1 MNLRLFTDSAYR
13 LRLTYALLCAVCFL
27 QLFFFAC
34 LFNCTVSLVKEQFQ
48 AADFL
53 RQVEVIPLPA
63 KQILWLTVILY
74 PVLLVVM
81 QMRNKVRET
90 RWREFLFLFLEILLC
105 LWLLRLISFTSNEIF
120 LLVTANMLT
129 LTRDRKTKGIAL
141 LILIIL
147 FLSTNYYVISDYYV
161 TTSFESYLYPYT
173 AQAANFLRSV
183 SALLST
189 LVLIIFLV
197 YILFLI
203 QDQILESTQ
212 MQKMNREL
220 KELNQQLEEMADM
233 REKMGETKERN
244 RLAREIHDTLG
255 HTLTGLS
262 TGLEAAKALL
272 QADPH
277 LAQKQ
282 LDRLSIVAKEGLKD
296 VRRSVNKLRPD
307 ALENHSLSEALKK
320 MIDQF
325 VESTGVQVIFVCHLR
340 SLHFQVDEEET
351 IYRIVQ
357 ESMTNSVRHGKADKI
372 YISFGKD
379 EDSLIIIIE
388 DNGIG
393 CSNVEEG
400 FGLHHMKER
409 VALLKGNI
417 RFYGKQG
424 FEVLVELPLRKEMTS
439 ND

>member
-1 MNLRLFTDSAYR
+1 M
-13 LRLTYALLCAVCFL
+13 
-27 QLFFFAC
+27 FFF
-34 LFNCTVSLVKEQFQ
+34 TTQLVKDQFE
-48 AADFL
+48 AAAFL
-53 RQVEVIPLPA
+53 RQAEVIPLPA
-63 KQILWLTVILY
+63 KQILLETIIFYPIL
-74 PVLLVVM
+74 LLVM
-81 QMRNKVRET
+81 QMRNKVNKT
-90 RWREFLFLFLEILLC
+90 RGKELLFLFLEIAIC
-105 LWLLRLISFTSNEIF
+105 LWLLRLTSFTSNEIF

-141 LILIIL
+141 IIL
-147 FLSTNYYVISDYYV
+147 VFLFFTTNYYVISDYLV
-161 TTSFESYLYPYT
+161 TVSFDSYLYPYT
-173 AQAANFLRSV
+173 AQAANLLRSV

-189 LVLIIFLV
+189 LVLIIFLL

-220 KELNQQLEEMADM
+220 QDLNHQLEEMADV

-272 QADPH
+272 QADPG
-277 LAQKQ
+277 LALKQ
-282 LDRLSIVAKEGLKD
+282 LDRLSTVAKEGLRD

-307 ALENHSLSEALKK
+307 ALENHSLAEALKQ
-320 MIDQF
+320 MIDRF
-325 VESTGVQVIFVCHLR
+325 VESTGVEVVFVCHLA
-340 SLHFQVDEEET
+340 SLQFQADEEET

-357 ESMTNSVRHGKADKI
+357 ESMTNSVRHGNADKI
-372 YISFGKD
+372 YVSFGKD

-388 DNGIG
+388 DNGSG
-393 CSNVEEG
+393 CADIQEG

-409 VALLKGNI
+409 VALLKGNV

-424 FEVLVELPLRKEMTS
+424 FEVLVELPLRKELE
-439 ND
+439 

>member
-1 MNLRLFTDSAYR
+1 MIVRALSDSAYR
-13 LRLTYALLCAVCFL
+13 LRLTYAVLCAVCFL
-27 QLFFFAC
+27 QLFFFAS
-34 LFNCTVSLVKEQFQ
+34 LFFFTTQLVKDQFE
-48 AADFL
+48 AAAFL
-53 RQVEVIPLPA
+53 RQAEVIPLPA
-63 KQILWLTVILY
+63 KQILLETIIFYPIL
-74 PVLLVVM
+74 LLVM
-81 QMRNKVRET
+81 QMRNKVNKT
-90 RWREFLFLFLEILLC
+90 RGKELLFLFLEIAIC
-105 LWLLRLISFTSNEIF
+105 LWLLRLTSFTSNEIF

-141 LILIIL
+141 IIL
-147 FLSTNYYVISDYYV
+147 VFLFFTTNYYVISDYLV
-161 TTSFESYLYPYT
+161 TVSFDSYLYPYT
-173 AQAANFLRSV
+173 AQASNLLRSV

-189 LVLIIFLV
+189 LVLIIFLL

-220 KELNQQLEEMADM
+220 QDLNHQLEEMADV

-272 QADPH
+272 QADPG
-277 LAQKQ
+277 LALKQ
-282 LDRLSIVAKEGLKD
+282 LDRLSTVAKEGLRD

-307 ALENHSLSEALKK
+307 ALENHSLAEALKQ
-320 MIDQF
+320 MIDRF
-325 VESTGVQVIFVCHLR
+325 VESTGVEVVFVCHLA
-340 SLHFQVDEEET
+340 SLQFQADEEET

-357 ESMTNSVRHGKADKI
+357 ESMTNSVRHGNADKI
-372 YISFGKD
+372 YVSFGKD

-388 DNGIG
+388 DNGSG
-393 CSNVEEG
+393 CADIQEG

-409 VALLKGNI
+409 VALLKGNV

-424 FEVLVELPLRKEMTS
+424 FEVLVELPLRKELE
-439 ND
+439 

>member
-1 MNLRLFTDSAYR
+1 MIVRALSDSAYR
-13 LRLTYALLCAVCFL
+13 LRLTYAVLCAVCFL
-27 QLFFFAC
+27 QLFFFAS
-34 LFNCTVSLVKEQFQ
+34 LFFFTTQLVKDQFE
-48 AADFL
+48 AAAFL
-53 RQVEVIPLPA
+53 RQAEVIPLPA
-63 KQILWLTVILY
+63 KQILLETIIFYPIL
-74 PVLLVVM
+74 LLVM
-81 QMRNKVRET
+81 QMRNKVNKT
-90 RWREFLFLFLEILLC
+90 RGKEILFLFLEIAIC
-105 LWLLRLISFTSNEIF
+105 LWLLRLTSFTSNEIF

-141 LILIIL
+141 IIL
-147 FLSTNYYVISDYYV
+147 VFLFFTTNYYVISDYLV
-161 TTSFESYLYPYT
+161 TVSFDSYLYPYT
-173 AQAANFLRSV
+173 AQAANLLRSV

-189 LVLIIFLV
+189 LVLIIFLL

-220 KELNQQLEEMADM
+220 QDLNHQLEEMADV

-272 QADPH
+272 QADPG
-277 LAQKQ
+277 LALKQ
-282 LDRLSIVAKEGLKD
+282 LDRLSTVSKEGLRD

-307 ALENHSLSEALKK
+307 ALENHSLAEALKQ
-320 MIDQF
+320 MIDRF
-325 VESTGVQVIFVCHLR
+325 VESTGVEVVFVCHLA
-340 SLHFQVDEEET
+340 SLQFQADEEET

-357 ESMTNSVRHGKADKI
+357 ESMTNSVRHGNADKI
-372 YISFGKD
+372 YVSFGKD

-388 DNGIG
+388 DNGSG
-393 CSNVEEG
+393 CADIQEG

-409 VALLKGNI
+409 VALLKGNV

-424 FEVLVELPLRKEMTS
+424 FEVLVELPLRKELE
-439 ND
+439 

>member
-1 MNLRLFTDSAYR
+1 MIVRALSDSAYR
-13 LRLTYALLCAVCFL
+13 LRLTYAVLCAVCFL
-27 QLFFFAC
+27 QLFFFAS
-34 LFNCTVSLVKEQFQ
+34 LFFFTTQLVKNQFE
-48 AADFL
+48 AAAFL
-53 RQVEVIPLPA
+53 RQAEVIPLPA
-63 KQILWLTVILY
+63 KQILLETIIFYPIL
-74 PVLLVVM
+74 LLVM
-81 QMRNKVRET
+81 QMRNKVNKT
-90 RWREFLFLFLEILLC
+90 RGKELLFLFLEIAIC
-105 LWLLRLISFTSNEIF
+105 LWLLRLTSFTSNEIF

-141 LILIIL
+141 IIL
-147 FLSTNYYVISDYYV
+147 VFLFFTTNYYVISDYLV
-161 TTSFESYLYPYT
+161 TVSFDSYLYPYT
-173 AQAANFLRSV
+173 AQAANLLRSV

-189 LVLIIFLV
+189 LVLIIFLL

-220 KELNQQLEEMADM
+220 QDLNHQLEEMADV

-272 QADPH
+272 QADPG
-277 LAQKQ
+277 LALKQ
-282 LDRLSIVAKEGLKD
+282 LDRLSTVAKEGLRD

-307 ALENHSLSEALKK
+307 ALENHSLAEALKQ
-320 MIDQF
+320 MIDRF
-325 VESTGVQVIFVCHLR
+325 VESTGVEVVFVCHLA
-340 SLHFQVDEEET
+340 SLQFQADEEET

-357 ESMTNSVRHGKADKI
+357 ESMTNSVRHGNAAKI
-372 YISFGKD
+372 YVSFGKD

-388 DNGIG
+388 DNGSG
-393 CSNVEEG
+393 CADIQEG

-409 VALLKGNI
+409 VALLKGNV

-424 FEVLVELPLRKEMTS
+424 FEVLVELPLRKELE
-439 ND
+439 

>member
-1 MNLRLFTDSAYR
+1 MTLRG
-13 LRLTYALLCAVCFL
+13 
-27 QLFFFAC
+27 
-34 LFNCTVSLVKEQFQ
+34 KE
-48 AADFL
+48 L
-53 RQVEVIPLPA
+53 
-63 KQILWLTVILY
+63 
-74 PVLLVVM
+74 
-81 QMRNKVRET
+81 
-90 RWREFLFLFLEILLC
+90 LFLFLEIAIC
-105 LWLLRLISFTSNEIF
+105 LWLLRLTSFTSNEIF

-141 LILIIL
+141 IIL
-147 FLSTNYYVISDYYV
+147 VFLFFTTNYYVISDYLV
-161 TTSFESYLYPYT
+161 TVSFDSYLYPYT
-173 AQAANFLRSV
+173 AQAANLLRSV

-189 LVLIIFLV
+189 LVLIIFLL

-220 KELNQQLEEMADM
+220 QDLNHQLEEMADV

-272 QADPH
+272 QADPG
-277 LAQKQ
+277 LALKQ
-282 LDRLSIVAKEGLKD
+282 LDRLSTVAKEGLRD

-307 ALENHSLSEALKK
+307 ALENHSLAEALKQ
-320 MIDQF
+320 MIDRF
-325 VESTGVQVIFVCHLR
+325 VESTGVEVVFVCHLA
-340 SLHFQVDEEET
+340 SLQFQADEEET

-357 ESMTNSVRHGKADKI
+357 ESMTNSVRHGNADKI
-372 YISFGKD
+372 YVSFGKD

-388 DNGIG
+388 DNGSG
-393 CSNVEEG
+393 CADIQEG

-409 VALLKGNI
+409 VALLKGNV

-424 FEVLVELPLRKEMTS
+424 FEVLVELPLRKELE
-439 ND
+439 

>member
-1 MNLRLFTDSAYR
+1 MIVRALSDSAYR
-13 LRLTYALLCAVCFL
+13 LRLTYAVLCAVCFL
-27 QLFFFAC
+27 QLFFFAS
-34 LFNCTVSLVKEQFQ
+34 LFFFTTQLVKDQFE
-48 AADFL
+48 AAAFL
-53 RQVEVIPLPA
+53 RQAEVIPLPA
-63 KQILWLTVILY
+63 KQILLETIIFYPIL
-74 PVLLVVM
+74 LLVM
-81 QMRNKVRET
+81 QMRNKVNKT
-90 RWREFLFLFLEILLC
+90 RGKELLFLFLEIAIC
-105 LWLLRLISFTSNEIF
+105 LWLLRLTSFTSNEIF

-141 LILIIL
+141 IIL
-147 FLSTNYYVISDYYV
+147 VFLFFTTNYYVISDYLV
-161 TTSFESYLYPYT
+161 TVSFDSYLYPYT
-173 AQAANFLRSV
+173 AQAANLLRSV

-189 LVLIIFLV
+189 LVLIIFLL

-212 MQKMNREL
+212 MQQMNREL
-220 KELNQQLEEMADM
+220 QDLNHQLEEMADV

-272 QADPH
+272 QADPG
-277 LAQKQ
+277 LALKQ
-282 LDRLSIVAKEGLKD
+282 LDRLSTVAKEGLRD

-307 ALENHSLSEALKK
+307 ALENHSLAEALKQ
-320 MIDQF
+320 MIDRF
-325 VESTGVQVIFVCHLR
+325 IESTGVEVVFVCHLA
-340 SLHFQVDEEET
+340 SLQFQADEEET

-357 ESMTNSVRHGKADKI
+357 ESMTNSVRHGNADKI
-372 YISFGKD
+372 YVSFGKD

-388 DNGIG
+388 DNGSG
-393 CSNVEEG
+393 CADIQEG

-409 VALLKGNI
+409 VALLKGNV

-424 FEVLVELPLRKEMTS
+424 FEVLVELPLRKELE
-439 ND
+439 

>member
-1 MNLRLFTDSAYR
+1 MIVRALSDSAYR
-13 LRLTYALLCAVCFL
+13 LRLTYAVLCAVCFL
-27 QLFFFAC
+27 QLFFFAS
-34 LFNCTVSLVKEQFQ
+34 LFFFTTQLVKDQFE
-48 AADFL
+48 AAAFL
-53 RQVEVIPLPA
+53 RQAEVIPLPA
-63 KQILWLTVILY
+63 KQILLETIIFYPIL
-74 PVLLVVM
+74 LLVM
-81 QMRNKVRET
+81 QIRNKVNKT
-90 RWREFLFLFLEILLC
+90 RGKELLFLFLEIAIC
-105 LWLLRLISFTSNEIF
+105 LWLLRLTSFTSNEIF

-141 LILIIL
+141 IIL
-147 FLSTNYYVISDYYV
+147 VFLFFTTNYYVISDYLV
-161 TTSFESYLYPYT
+161 TVSFDSYLYPYT
-173 AQAANFLRSV
+173 AQAANLLRSV

-189 LVLIIFLV
+189 LVLIIFLL

-220 KELNQQLEEMADM
+220 QDLNHQLEEMADV

-272 QADPH
+272 QADPG
-277 LAQKQ
+277 LALKQ
-282 LDRLSIVAKEGLKD
+282 LDRLSTVSKEGLRD

-307 ALENHSLSEALKK
+307 ALENHSLAEALKQ
-320 MIDQF
+320 MIDRF
-325 VESTGVQVIFVCHLR
+325 VESTGVEVVFVCHLA
-340 SLHFQVDEEET
+340 SLQFQADEEET

-357 ESMTNSVRHGKADKI
+357 ESMTNSVRHGNADKI
-372 YISFGKD
+372 YVSFGKD

-388 DNGIG
+388 DNGSG
-393 CSNVEEG
+393 CADIQEG

-409 VALLKGNI
+409 VALLKGNV

-424 FEVLVELPLRKEMTS
+424 FEVLVELPLRKELE
-439 ND
+439 

>member
-1 MNLRLFTDSAYR
+1 MIVRALSDSAYR
-13 LRLTYALLCAVCFL
+13 LRLTYAVLCAVCFL
-27 QLFFFAC
+27 QLFFFAS
-34 LFNCTVSLVKEQFQ
+34 LFFFTTQLVKDQFE
-48 AADFL
+48 AAAFL
-53 RQVEVIPLPA
+53 RQAEVIPLPA
-63 KQILWLTVILY
+63 KQILLETIIFYPIL
-74 PVLLVVM
+74 LLVM
-81 QMRNKVRET
+81 QMRNKVNKT
-90 RWREFLFLFLEILLC
+90 RGKELLFLFLEIAIC
-105 LWLLRLISFTSNEIF
+105 LWLLRLTSFTSNEIF

-141 LILIIL
+141 IIL
-147 FLSTNYYVISDYYV
+147 VFLFFTTNYYVISDYLV
-161 TTSFESYLYPYT
+161 TVSFDSYLYPYT
-173 AQAANFLRSV
+173 AQAANLLRSV

-189 LVLIIFLV
+189 LVLIIFLL

-212 MQKMNREL
+212 MQQMNREL
-220 KELNQQLEEMADM
+220 QDLNHQLEEMADV

-272 QADPH
+272 QADSG
-277 LAQKQ
+277 LALKQ
-282 LDRLSIVAKEGLKD
+282 LDRLSTVAKEGLRD

-307 ALENHSLSEALKK
+307 ALENHSLAEALKQ
-320 MIDQF
+320 MIDRF
-325 VESTGVQVIFVCHLR
+325 VESTGVEVVFVCHLA
-340 SLHFQVDEEET
+340 SLQFQADEEET

-357 ESMTNSVRHGKADKI
+357 ESMTNSVRHGNADKI
-372 YISFGKD
+372 YVSFGKD

-388 DNGIG
+388 DNGSG
-393 CSNVEEG
+393 CADIQEG

-409 VALLKGNI
+409 VALLKGNV

-424 FEVLVELPLRKEMTS
+424 FEVLVELPLRKELE
-439 ND
+439 

>member
-1 MNLRLFTDSAYR
+1 MIVRALSDSAYR
-13 LRLTYALLCAVCFL
+13 LRLTYAVLCAVCFL
-27 QLFFFAC
+27 QLFFFAS
-34 LFNCTVSLVKEQFQ
+34 LFFFTTQLVKDQFE
-48 AADFL
+48 AAAFL
-53 RQVEVIPLPA
+53 RQAEVIPLPA
-63 KQILWLTVILY
+63 KQILLETIIFYPIL
-74 PVLLVVM
+74 LLVM
-81 QMRNKVRET
+81 QMRNKVNMT
-90 RWREFLFLFLEILLC
+90 RGKELLFLFLEIAIC
-105 LWLLRLISFTSNEIF
+105 LWLLRLTSFTSNEIF

-141 LILIIL
+141 IIL
-147 FLSTNYYVISDYYV
+147 VFLFFTTNYYVISDYLV
-161 TTSFESYLYPYT
+161 TVSFDSYLYPYT
-173 AQAANFLRSV
+173 AQAANLLRSV

-189 LVLIIFLV
+189 LVLIIFLL

-220 KELNQQLEEMADM
+220 QDLNHQLEEMADV

-272 QADPH
+272 QADPG
-277 LAQKQ
+277 LALKQ
-282 LDRLSIVAKEGLKD
+282 LDRLSTVAKEGLRD

-307 ALENHSLSEALKK
+307 ALENHSLAEALKQ
-320 MIDQF
+320 MIDRF
-325 VESTGVQVIFVCHLR
+325 VESTGVEVVFVCHLA
-340 SLHFQVDEEET
+340 SLQFQADEEET

-357 ESMTNSVRHGKADKI
+357 ESMTNSVRHGNADKI
-372 YISFGKD
+372 YVSFGKD

-388 DNGIG
+388 DNGSG
-393 CSNVEEG
+393 CADIQEG

-409 VALLKGNI
+409 VALLKGNV

-424 FEVLVELPLRKEMTS
+424 FEVLVELPLRKELE
-439 ND
+439 

>member
-1 MNLRLFTDSAYR
+1 MIVRALSDSAYR
-13 LRLTYALLCAVCFL
+13 LRLTYAVLCAVCFL
-27 QLFFFAC
+27 QLFFFAS
-34 LFNCTVSLVKEQFQ
+34 LFFFTTQLVKDQFE
-48 AADFL
+48 AAAFL
-53 RQVEVIPLPA
+53 RQAEVIPLPA
-63 KQILWLTVILY
+63 KQILLETIIFYPIL
-74 PVLLVVM
+74 LLVM
-81 QMRNKVRET
+81 QMRNKVNKT
-90 RWREFLFLFLEILLC
+90 RGKELLFLFLEIAIC
-105 LWLLRLISFTSNEIF
+105 LWLLRLTSFTSNEIF

-141 LILIIL
+141 IIL
-147 FLSTNYYVISDYYV
+147 VFLFFTTNYYVISDYLV
-161 TTSFESYLYPYT
+161 TVSFDSYLYPYT
-173 AQAANFLRSV
+173 AQAANLLRSV

-189 LVLIIFLV
+189 LVLIIFLL

-212 MQKMNREL
+212 MQQMNREL
-220 KELNQQLEEMADM
+220 QDLNHQLEEMADV

-272 QADPH
+272 QADPG
-277 LAQKQ
+277 LALKQ
-282 LDRLSIVAKEGLKD
+282 LDRLSTVAKEGLRD

-307 ALENHSLSEALKK
+307 ALENHSLAEALKQ
-320 MIDQF
+320 MIDRF
-325 VESTGVQVIFVCHLR
+325 VESTGVEVVFVCHLA
-340 SLHFQVDEEET
+340 SLQFQADEEET

-357 ESMTNSVRHGKADKI
+357 ESMTNSVRHGNADKI
-372 YISFGKD
+372 YVSFGKD

-388 DNGIG
+388 DNGSG
-393 CSNVEEG
+393 CADIQEG

-409 VALLKGNI
+409 VALLKGNV

-424 FEVLVELPLRKEMTS
+424 FEVLVELPLRKELE
-439 ND
+439 

>member
-1 MNLRLFTDSAYR
+1 MIVRALSDSACR
-13 LRLTYALLCAVCFL
+13 LRLTYAVLCAVCFL
-27 QLFFFAC
+27 QLFFFAS
-34 LFNCTVSLVKEQFQ
+34 LFFFTTQLVKDQFE
-48 AADFL
+48 AAAFL
-53 RQVEVIPLPA
+53 RQAEVIPLPA
-63 KQILWLTVILY
+63 KQILLETIIFYPIL
-74 PVLLVVM
+74 LLVM
-81 QMRNKVRET
+81 QMRNKVNKT
-90 RWREFLFLFLEILLC
+90 RGKELLFLFLEIAIC
-105 LWLLRLISFTSNEIF
+105 LWLLRLTSFTSNEIF

-141 LILIIL
+141 IIL
-147 FLSTNYYVISDYYV
+147 VFLFFTTNYYVISDYLV
-161 TTSFESYLYPYT
+161 TVSFDSYLYPYT
-173 AQAANFLRSV
+173 AQAANLLRSV

-189 LVLIIFLV
+189 LVLIIFLL

-220 KELNQQLEEMADM
+220 QDLNHQLEEMADV
-233 REKMGETKERN
+233 REKMGETKGRN

-272 QADPH
+272 QADPG
-277 LAQKQ
+277 LALKQ
-282 LDRLSIVAKEGLKD
+282 LDRLSTVAKEGLRD

-307 ALENHSLSEALKK
+307 ALENHSLAEALKQ
-320 MIDQF
+320 MIDRF
-325 VESTGVQVIFVCHLR
+325 VESTGVEVVFVCHLA
-340 SLHFQVDEEET
+340 SLQFQADEEET

-357 ESMTNSVRHGKADKI
+357 ESMTNSVRHGNADKI
-372 YISFGKD
+372 YVSFGKD

-388 DNGIG
+388 DNGSG
-393 CSNVEEG
+393 CADIQEG

-409 VALLKGNI
+409 VALLKGNV

-424 FEVLVELPLRKEMTS
+424 FEVLVELPLRKELE
-439 ND
+439 

>member
-1 MNLRLFTDSAYR
+1 MIVRALSDSAYR
-13 LRLTYALLCAVCFL
+13 LRLTYAVLCAVCFL
-27 QLFFFAC
+27 QLFFFTS
-34 LFNCTVSLVKEQFQ
+34 LFFFTTQLVKNQFE
-48 AADFL
+48 AAAFL
-53 RQVEVIPLPA
+53 RQAEVIPLPA
-63 KQILWLTVILY
+63 KQILLETIIFYPIL
-74 PVLLVVM
+74 LLVM
-81 QMRNKVRET
+81 QMRNKVNKT
-90 RWREFLFLFLEILLC
+90 RGKELLFLFLEIAIC
-105 LWLLRLISFTSNEIF
+105 LWLLRLTSFTSNEIF

-141 LILIIL
+141 IIL
-147 FLSTNYYVISDYYV
+147 VFLFFTTNYYVISDYLV
-161 TTSFESYLYPYT
+161 TVSFDSYLYPYT
-173 AQAANFLRSV
+173 AQAANLLRSV

-189 LVLIIFLV
+189 LVLIIFLL

-220 KELNQQLEEMADM
+220 QDLNHQLEEMADV

-272 QADPH
+272 QADPG
-277 LAQKQ
+277 LALKQ
-282 LDRLSIVAKEGLKD
+282 LDRLSTVAKEGLRD

-307 ALENHSLSEALKK
+307 ALENHSLAEALKQ
-320 MIDQF
+320 MIDRF
-325 VESTGVQVIFVCHLR
+325 VESTGVEVVFVCHLA
-340 SLHFQVDEEET
+340 SLQFQADEEET

-357 ESMTNSVRHGKADKI
+357 ESMTNSVRHGNADKI
-372 YISFGKD
+372 YVSFGKD

-388 DNGIG
+388 DNGSG
-393 CSNVEEG
+393 CADIQEG

-409 VALLKGNI
+409 VALLKGNV

-424 FEVLVELPLRKEMTS
+424 FEVLVELPLRKELE
-439 ND
+439 

>member
-1 MNLRLFTDSAYR
+1 MIVRALSDSAYR
-13 LRLTYALLCAVCFL
+13 LRLTYAILCAVCFL
-27 QLFFFAC
+27 QLFFFAS
-34 LFNCTVSLVKEQFQ
+34 LFFFTTQLVKDQFE
-48 AADFL
+48 AAAFL
-53 RQVEVIPLPA
+53 RQAEVIPLPA
-63 KQILWLTVILY
+63 KQILLETIIFYPIL
-74 PVLLVVM
+74 LLVM
-81 QMRNKVRET
+81 QMRNKINKT
-90 RWREFLFLFLEILLC
+90 RGKELLFLFLEIAIC
-105 LWLLRLISFTSNEIF
+105 LWLLRLTSFTSNEIF

-141 LILIIL
+141 IIL
-147 FLSTNYYVISDYYV
+147 VFLFFTTNYYVISDYFV
-161 TTSFESYLYPYT
+161 TVSFDSYLYPYT
-173 AQAANFLRSV
+173 AQAANLLRSV

-189 LVLIIFLV
+189 LVLIIFLL

-220 KELNQQLEEMADM
+220 QDLNHQLEEMADV

-272 QADPH
+272 QADPG
-277 LAQKQ
+277 LALKQ
-282 LDRLSIVAKEGLKD
+282 LDRLSTVAKEGLRD

-307 ALENHSLSEALKK
+307 ALENHSLAEALKQ
-320 MIDQF
+320 MIDRF
-325 VESTGVQVIFVCHLR
+325 VESTGVEVVFVCHLA
-340 SLHFQVDEEET
+340 SLQFQADEEET

-357 ESMTNSVRHGKADKI
+357 ESMTNSVRHGNADKI
-372 YISFGKD
+372 YVSFGKD

-388 DNGIG
+388 DNGSG
-393 CSNVEEG
+393 CANIQEG

-409 VALLKGNI
+409 VALLKGNV

-424 FEVLVELPLRKEMTS
+424 FEVLVELPLRKELE
-439 ND
+439 

>member
-1 MNLRLFTDSAYR
+1 MIVRALSDSAYR
-13 LRLTYALLCAVCFL
+13 LRLTYAVLCAVCFL
-27 QLFFFAC
+27 QLFFFAS
-34 LFNCTVSLVKEQFQ
+34 LFFFTTQLVKDQFE
-48 AADFL
+48 AAAFL
-53 RQVEVIPLPA
+53 RQAEVIPLPA
-63 KQILWLTVILY
+63 KQILLETIIFYPIL
-74 PVLLVVM
+74 LLVM
-81 QMRNKVRET
+81 QMRNKINKT
-90 RWREFLFLFLEILLC
+90 RGKELLFLFLEIAIC
-105 LWLLRLISFTSNEIF
+105 LWLLRLTSFTSNEIF

-141 LILIIL
+141 IIL
-147 FLSTNYYVISDYYV
+147 VFLFFTTNYYVISDYLV
-161 TTSFESYLYPYT
+161 TVSFDSYLYPYT
-173 AQAANFLRSV
+173 AQAANLLRSV

-189 LVLIIFLV
+189 LVLIIFLL

-220 KELNQQLEEMADM
+220 QDLNHQLEEMADV

-272 QADPH
+272 QADPG
-277 LAQKQ
+277 LALKQ
-282 LDRLSIVAKEGLKD
+282 LDRLSTVAKEGLRD

-307 ALENHSLSEALKK
+307 ALENHSLAEALKQ
-320 MIDQF
+320 MIDRF
-325 VESTGVQVIFVCHLR
+325 VESTGVEVVFVCHLA
-340 SLHFQVDEEET
+340 SLQFQADEEET

-357 ESMTNSVRHGKADKI
+357 ESMTNSVRHGNADKI
-372 YISFGKD
+372 YVSFGKD

-388 DNGIG
+388 DNGSG
-393 CSNVEEG
+393 CANIQEG

-409 VALLKGNI
+409 VALLKGNV

-424 FEVLVELPLRKEMTS
+424 FEVLVELPLRKELE
-439 ND
+439 

>member
-1 MNLRLFTDSAYR
+1 MIVRALSDSAYR
-13 LRLTYALLCAVCFL
+13 LRLTYAVLCAVCFL
-27 QLFFFAC
+27 QLFFFAS
-34 LFNCTVSLVKEQFQ
+34 LFFFTTQLVKDQFE
-48 AADFL
+48 AAAFL
-53 RQVEVIPLPA
+53 RQAEVIPLPA
-63 KQILWLTVILY
+63 KQILLETIIFYPIL
-74 PVLLVVM
+74 LLVM
-81 QMRNKVRET
+81 QMRNKVNKT
-90 RWREFLFLFLEILLC
+90 RGKELLFLFLEIAIC
-105 LWLLRLISFTSNEIF
+105 LWLLRLTSFTSNEIF

-141 LILIIL
+141 IIL
-147 FLSTNYYVISDYYV
+147 VFLFFTTNYYVISDYLV
-161 TTSFESYLYPYT
+161 TVSFDSYLYPYT
-173 AQAANFLRSV
+173 AQAANLLRSV

-189 LVLIIFLV
+189 LVLIIFLL

-220 KELNQQLEEMADM
+220 QDLNHQLEEMADV

-272 QADPH
+272 QADPG
-277 LAQKQ
+277 LALKQ
-282 LDRLSIVAKEGLKD
+282 LDRLSTVAKEGLRD

-307 ALENHSLSEALKK
+307 ALENHSLAEALKQ
-320 MIDQF
+320 MIDRF
-325 VESTGVQVIFVCHLR
+325 VESTGVEVVFVCHLA
-340 SLHFQVDEEET
+340 SLQFQADEEET

-357 ESMTNSVRHGKADKI
+357 ESMTNSVRHGNADKC
-372 YISFGKD
+372 YVSFGKD

-388 DNGIG
+388 DNGSG
-393 CSNVEEG
+393 CADIQEG

-409 VALLKGNI
+409 VALLKGNV

-424 FEVLVELPLRKEMTS
+424 FEVLVELPLRKELE
-439 ND
+439 

>member
-1 MNLRLFTDSAYR
+1 MIVKVLSDSAYR
-13 LRLTYALLCAVCFL
+13 LRLTYAVLCAVCFL
-27 QLFFFAC
+27 QLFFLAS
-34 LFNCTVSLVKEQFQ
+34 LFFFTTQLVKDQFE
-48 AADFL
+48 AAAFL
-53 RQVEVIPLPA
+53 RQAEVIPLPA
-63 KQILWLTVILY
+63 KQILLETIIFYPIL
-74 PVLLVVM
+74 LLVM
-81 QMRNKVRET
+81 QMRNKVNKT
-90 RWREFLFLFLEILLC
+90 RGKELLFLFLEIAIC
-105 LWLLRLISFTSNEIF
+105 LWLLRLTSFTSNEIF

-141 LILIIL
+141 IIL
-147 FLSTNYYVISDYYV
+147 VFLFFTTNYYVISDYFV
-161 TTSFESYLYPYT
+161 TVSFDSYLYPYT
-173 AQAANFLRSV
+173 AQAANLLKSV

-220 KELNQQLEEMADM
+220 QDLNHQLEEMADV

-272 QADPH
+272 QADPG
-277 LAQKQ
+277 LALKQ
-282 LDRLSIVAKEGLKD
+282 LDRLSTVAKEGLRD

-307 ALENHSLSEALKK
+307 ALENHSLAEALKQ
-320 MIDQF
+320 MIDRF
-325 VESTGVQVIFVCHLR
+325 VESTGVEVVFVCHLA
-340 SLHFQVDEEET
+340 SLQFQADEEET

-357 ESMTNSVRHGKADKI
+357 ESMTNSVRHGNADKI
-372 YISFGKD
+372 YVSFGKD

-388 DNGIG
+388 DNGSG
-393 CSNVEEG
+393 CADIQEG

-409 VALLKGNI
+409 VALLKGNV

-424 FEVLVELPLRKEMTS
+424 FEVLVELPLRKELE
-439 ND
+439 

>member
-1 MNLRLFTDSAYR
+1 MIVRALSDSAYR
-13 LRLTYALLCAVCFL
+13 LRLTYAVLCAVCFL
-27 QLFFFAC
+27 QLFFFAS
-34 LFNCTVSLVKEQFQ
+34 LFFFTTQLVKNQFE
-48 AADFL
+48 AAAFL
-53 RQVEVIPLPA
+53 RQAEVIPLPA
-63 KQILWLTVILY
+63 KQILLETIIFYPIL
-74 PVLLVVM
+74 LLVM
-81 QMRNKVRET
+81 QMRNKVNKT
-90 RWREFLFLFLEILLC
+90 RGKELLFLFLEIAIC
-105 LWLLRLISFTSNEIF
+105 LWLLRLTSFTSNEIF

-141 LILIIL
+141 IIL
-147 FLSTNYYVISDYYV
+147 VFLFFTTNYYVISDYLV
-161 TTSFESYLYPYT
+161 TVSFDSYLYPYT
-173 AQAANFLRSV
+173 AQAANLLRSV

-189 LVLIIFLV
+189 LVLIIFLL

-220 KELNQQLEEMADM
+220 QDLNHQLEEMADV

-272 QADPH
+272 QADPG
-277 LAQKQ
+277 LALKQ
-282 LDRLSIVAKEGLKD
+282 LDRLSTVAKEGLRD

-307 ALENHSLSEALKK
+307 ALENHSLAEALKQ
-320 MIDQF
+320 MIDRF
-325 VESTGVQVIFVCHLR
+325 VESTGVEVVFVCHLA
-340 SLHFQVDEEET
+340 SLQFQADEEET

-357 ESMTNSVRHGKADKI
+357 ESMTNSVRHGNADKI
-372 YISFGKD
+372 YVSFGKD

-388 DNGIG
+388 DNGSG
-393 CSNVEEG
+393 CADIQEG

-409 VALLKGNI
+409 VALLKGNV

-424 FEVLVELPLRKEMTS
+424 FEVLVELPLRKELE
-439 ND
+439 

>member
-1 MNLRLFTDSAYR
+1 MIVRALSDSAYR
-13 LRLTYALLCAVCFL
+13 LRLTYAVLCAVCFL
-27 QLFFFAC
+27 QLFFFAS
-34 LFNCTVSLVKEQFQ
+34 LFFFTTQLVKDQFE
-48 AADFL
+48 AAAFL
-53 RQVEVIPLPA
+53 RQAEVIPLPA
-63 KQILWLTVILY
+63 KQILLETIIFYPIL
-74 PVLLVVM
+74 LLVM
-81 QMRNKVRET
+81 QIRNKVNKT
-90 RWREFLFLFLEILLC
+90 RGKELLFLFLEIAIC
-105 LWLLRLISFTSNEIF
+105 LWLLRLTSFTSNEIF

-141 LILIIL
+141 IIL
-147 FLSTNYYVISDYYV
+147 VFLFFTTNYYVISDYLV
-161 TTSFESYLYPYT
+161 TVSFDSYLYPYT
-173 AQAANFLRSV
+173 AQAANLLRSV

-189 LVLIIFLV
+189 LVLIIFLL

-220 KELNQQLEEMADM
+220 QDLNHQLEEMADV

-272 QADPH
+272 QADPE
-277 LAQKQ
+277 LALKQ
-282 LDRLSIVAKEGLKD
+282 LDRLSTVSKEGLRD

-307 ALENHSLSEALKK
+307 ALENHSLAEALKQ
-320 MIDQF
+320 MIDRF
-325 VESTGVQVIFVCHLR
+325 VESTGVEVVFVCHLA
-340 SLHFQVDEEET
+340 SLQFQADEEET

-357 ESMTNSVRHGKADKI
+357 ESMTNSVRHGNADKI
-372 YISFGKD
+372 YVSFGKD

-388 DNGIG
+388 DNGSG
-393 CSNVEEG
+393 CADIQEG

-409 VALLKGNI
+409 VALLKGNV

-424 FEVLVELPLRKEMTS
+424 FEVLVELPLRKELE
-439 ND
+439 

>member
-1 MNLRLFTDSAYR
+1 MIVRALSDSAYR
-13 LRLTYALLCAVCFL
+13 LRLTYAVLCAVCFL
-27 QLFFFAC
+27 QLFFFAS
-34 LFNCTVSLVKEQFQ
+34 LFFFTTQLVKDQFE
-48 AADFL
+48 AAAFL
-53 RQVEVIPLPA
+53 RQAEVIPLPA
-63 KQILWLTVILY
+63 KQILLETIIFYPIL
-74 PVLLVVM
+74 LLVM
-81 QMRNKVRET
+81 QMRNKVNKT
-90 RWREFLFLFLEILLC
+90 RGKELLFLFLEIAIC
-105 LWLLRLISFTSNEIF
+105 LWLLRLTSFTSNEIF

-141 LILIIL
+141 IIL
-147 FLSTNYYVISDYYV
+147 VFLFFTTNYYVISDYLV
-161 TTSFESYLYPYT
+161 TVSFDSYLYPYT
-173 AQAANFLRSV
+173 AQAANLLRSV

-189 LVLIIFLV
+189 LVLIIFLL

-220 KELNQQLEEMADM
+220 QDLNHQLEEMADV
-233 REKMGETKERN
+233 REKMGETKGRN

-272 QADPH
+272 QADPG
-277 LAQKQ
+277 LALKQ
-282 LDRLSIVAKEGLKD
+282 LDRLSTVAKEGLRD

-307 ALENHSLSEALKK
+307 ALENHSLAEALKQ
-320 MIDQF
+320 MIDRF
-325 VESTGVQVIFVCHLR
+325 VESTGVEVVFVCHLA
-340 SLHFQVDEEET
+340 SLQFQADEEET

-357 ESMTNSVRHGKADKI
+357 ESMTNSVRHGNADKI
-372 YISFGKD
+372 YVSFGKD

-388 DNGIG
+388 DNGSG
-393 CSNVEEG
+393 CADIQEG

-409 VALLKGNI
+409 VALLKGNV

-424 FEVLVELPLRKEMTS
+424 FEVLVELPLRKELE
-439 ND
+439 

>member
-1 MNLRLFTDSAYR
+1 MIVRALSDSAYR
-13 LRLTYALLCAVCFL
+13 LRLTYAVLCAVCFL
-27 QLFFFAC
+27 QLFFFAS
-34 LFNCTVSLVKEQFQ
+34 LFFFTTQLVKDQFE
-48 AADFL
+48 AAAFL
-53 RQVEVIPLPA
+53 RQAEVIPLPA
-63 KQILWLTVILY
+63 KQILLETIIFYPIL
-74 PVLLVVM
+74 LLVM
-81 QMRNKVRET
+81 QMRNKVNKT
-90 RWREFLFLFLEILLC
+90 RGKELLFLFLEIAIC
-105 LWLLRLISFTSNEIF
+105 LWLLRLTSFTSNEIF

-141 LILIIL
+141 IIL
-147 FLSTNYYVISDYYV
+147 VFLFFTTNYYVISDYLV
-161 TTSFESYLYPYT
+161 TVSFDSYLYPYT
-173 AQAANFLRSV
+173 AQAANLLRSV

-189 LVLIIFLV
+189 LVLIIFLL

-220 KELNQQLEEMADM
+220 QDLNHQLEEMADV

-244 RLAREIHDTLG
+244 RLARKIHDTLG

-272 QADPH
+272 QADPG
-277 LAQKQ
+277 LALKQ
-282 LDRLSIVAKEGLKD
+282 LDRLSTVAKEGLRD

-307 ALENHSLSEALKK
+307 ALENHSLAEALKQ
-320 MIDQF
+320 MIDRF
-325 VESTGVQVIFVCHLR
+325 VESTGVEVVFVCHLA
-340 SLHFQVDEEET
+340 SLQFQADEEET

-357 ESMTNSVRHGKADKI
+357 ESMTNSVRHGNADKI
-372 YISFGKD
+372 YVSFGKD

-388 DNGIG
+388 DNGSG
-393 CSNVEEG
+393 CADIQEG

-409 VALLKGNI
+409 VALLKGNV

-424 FEVLVELPLRKEMTS
+424 FEVLVELPLRKELE
-439 ND
+439 

>member
-1 MNLRLFTDSAYR
+1 MIVRALSDSAYR
-13 LRLTYALLCAVCFL
+13 LRLTYAVLCAVCFL
-27 QLFFFAC
+27 QLFFFAS
-34 LFNCTVSLVKEQFQ
+34 LFFFTTQLVKNQFE
-48 AADFL
+48 AAAFL
-53 RQVEVIPLPA
+53 RQAEVIPLPA
-63 KQILWLTVILY
+63 KQILLETIIFYPIL
-74 PVLLVVM
+74 LLVM
-81 QMRNKVRET
+81 QMRNKVNKT
-90 RWREFLFLFLEILLC
+90 RGKELLFLFLEIAIC
-105 LWLLRLISFTSNEIF
+105 LWLLRLTSFTSNEIF

-141 LILIIL
+141 IIL
-147 FLSTNYYVISDYYV
+147 VFLFFTTNYYVISDYLV
-161 TTSFESYLYPYT
+161 TVSFDSYLYPYT
-173 AQAANFLRSV
+173 AQAANLLRSV

-189 LVLIIFLV
+189 LVLIIFLL

-212 MQKMNREL
+212 MQQMNREL
-220 KELNQQLEEMADM
+220 QDLNHQLEEMADV

-272 QADPH
+272 QADPG
-277 LAQKQ
+277 LALKQ
-282 LDRLSIVAKEGLKD
+282 LDRLSTVAKEGLRD

-307 ALENHSLSEALKK
+307 ALENHSLAEALKQ
-320 MIDQF
+320 MIDRF
-325 VESTGVQVIFVCHLR
+325 VESTGVEVVFVCHLA
-340 SLHFQVDEEET
+340 SLQFQADEEET

-357 ESMTNSVRHGKADKI
+357 ESMTNSVRHGNADKI
-372 YISFGKD
+372 YVSFGKD

-388 DNGIG
+388 DNGSG
-393 CSNVEEG
+393 CADIQEG

-409 VALLKGNI
+409 VALLKGNV

-424 FEVLVELPLRKEMTS
+424 FEVLVELPLRKELE
-439 ND
+439 

>member
-1 MNLRLFTDSAYR
+1 MIVRALSDSAYR
-13 LRLTYALLCAVCFL
+13 LRLTYAVLCAVCFL
-27 QLFFFAC
+27 QLFFFAS
-34 LFNCTVSLVKEQFQ
+34 LFFFTTQLVKDQFE
-48 AADFL
+48 AAAFL
-53 RQVEVIPLPA
+53 RQAEVIPLPA
-63 KQILWLTVILY
+63 KQILLETIIFYPIL
-74 PVLLVVM
+74 LLVM
-81 QMRNKVRET
+81 QMRNKVNKT
-90 RWREFLFLFLEILLC
+90 RGKELLFLFLEIAIC
-105 LWLLRLISFTSNEIF
+105 LWLLRLTSFTSNEIF

-141 LILIIL
+141 IIL
-147 FLSTNYYVISDYYV
+147 VFLFFTTNYYVISDYLV
-161 TTSFESYLYPYT
+161 TVSFDSYLYPYT
-173 AQAANFLRSV
+173 AQAANLLRSV

-189 LVLIIFLV
+189 LVLIIFLL
-197 YILFLI
+197 YSLFLI

-220 KELNQQLEEMADM
+220 QDLNHQLEEMADV

-272 QADPH
+272 QADPG
-277 LAQKQ
+277 LALKQ
-282 LDRLSIVAKEGLKD
+282 LDRLSTVAKEGLRD

-307 ALENHSLSEALKK
+307 ALENHSLAEALKQ
-320 MIDQF
+320 MIDRF
-325 VESTGVQVIFVCHLR
+325 VESTGVEVVFVCHLA
-340 SLHFQVDEEET
+340 SLQFQADEEET

-357 ESMTNSVRHGKADKI
+357 ESMTNSVRHGNADKI
-372 YISFGKD
+372 YVSFGKD

-388 DNGIG
+388 DNGSG
-393 CSNVEEG
+393 CADIQEG

-409 VALLKGNI
+409 VALLKGNV

-424 FEVLVELPLRKEMTS
+424 FEVLVELPLRKELE
-439 ND
+439 

>member
-1 MNLRLFTDSAYR
+1 MIVRALSDSAYR
-13 LRLTYALLCAVCFL
+13 LRLTYAVLCAVCFL
-27 QLFFFAC
+27 QLFFFAS
-34 LFNCTVSLVKEQFQ
+34 LFFFTTQLVKDQFE
-48 AADFL
+48 AAAFL
-53 RQVEVIPLPA
+53 RQAEVIPLPA
-63 KQILWLTVILY
+63 KQILLETIIFYPIL
-74 PVLLVVM
+74 LLVM
-81 QMRNKVRET
+81 QMRNKVNKT
-90 RWREFLFLFLEILLC
+90 RGKELLFLFLEIAIC
-105 LWLLRLISFTSNEIF
+105 LWLLRLTSFTSNEIF

-141 LILIIL
+141 IIL
-147 FLSTNYYVISDYYV
+147 VFLFFTTNYYVISDYLV
-161 TTSFESYLYPYT
+161 TVSFDSYLYPYT
-173 AQAANFLRSV
+173 AQAANLLRSV

-189 LVLIIFLV
+189 LVLIIFLL

-220 KELNQQLEEMADM
+220 QDLNHQLEEMADV

-272 QADPH
+272 QADPG
-277 LAQKQ
+277 LALKQ
-282 LDRLSIVAKEGLKD
+282 LDRLSTVAKEGLRD

-307 ALENHSLSEALKK
+307 ALENHSLAEALKQ
-320 MIDQF
+320 MIDRF
-325 VESTGVQVIFVCHLR
+325 VESTGVEVVFVCHLA
-340 SLHFQVDEEET
+340 SLQFQADEEET

-357 ESMTNSVRHGKADKI
+357 ESMTNSVRHGNANKI
-372 YISFGKD
+372 YVSFGKD

-388 DNGIG
+388 DNGSG
-393 CSNVEEG
+393 CADIQEG

-409 VALLKGNI
+409 VALLKGNV

-424 FEVLVELPLRKEMTS
+424 FEVLVELPLRKELE
-439 ND
+439 

>member
-1 MNLRLFTDSAYR
+1 MIVRALSDSAYR
-13 LRLTYALLCAVCFL
+13 LRLTYAVLCAVCFL
-27 QLFFFAC
+27 QLFFFAS
-34 LFNCTVSLVKEQFQ
+34 LFFFTTQLVKDQFE
-48 AADFL
+48 AAAFL
-53 RQVEVIPLPA
+53 RQAEVIPLPA
-63 KQILWLTVILY
+63 KQILLETIIFYPIL
-74 PVLLVVM
+74 LLVM
-81 QMRNKVRET
+81 QMRNKVNKT
-90 RWREFLFLFLEILLC
+90 RGKELLFLFLEIAIC
-105 LWLLRLISFTSNEIF
+105 LWLLRLTSFTSNEIF

-141 LILIIL
+141 IIL
-147 FLSTNYYVISDYYV
+147 VFLFFTTNYYVISDYLV
-161 TTSFESYLYPYT
+161 TVSFDSYLYPYT
-173 AQAANFLRSV
+173 AQAANLLRSV

-189 LVLIIFLV
+189 LVLIIFLL

-220 KELNQQLEEMADM
+220 QDLNHQLEEMADV

-272 QADPH
+272 QADPG
-277 LAQKQ
+277 LALKQ
-282 LDRLSIVAKEGLKD
+282 LDRLSTVAKEGLRD

-307 ALENHSLSEALKK
+307 ALENHSLAEALKQ
-320 MIDQF
+320 MIDRF
-325 VESTGVQVIFVCHLR
+325 VESTGVEVVFVCYLA
-340 SLHFQVDEEET
+340 SLPFQADEEET

-357 ESMTNSVRHGKADKI
+357 ESMTNSVRHGNADKI
-372 YISFGKD
+372 YVSFGKD

-388 DNGIG
+388 DNGSG
-393 CSNVEEG
+393 CADIQEG

-409 VALLKGNI
+409 VALLKGNV

-424 FEVLVELPLRKEMTS
+424 FEVLVELPLRKELE
-439 ND
+439 

>member
-1 MNLRLFTDSAYR
+1 MIVRALSDSAYR
-13 LRLTYALLCAVCFL
+13 LRLTYAVLCAVCFL
-27 QLFFFAC
+27 QLFFFAS
-34 LFNCTVSLVKEQFQ
+34 LFFFTTQLVKDQFE
-48 AADFL
+48 AAAFL
-53 RQVEVIPLPA
+53 RQAEVIPLPA
-63 KQILWLTVILY
+63 KQILLETIIFYPIL
-74 PVLLVVM
+74 LLVM
-81 QMRNKVRET
+81 QMRNKVNKT
-90 RWREFLFLFLEILLC
+90 RGKELLFLFLEIAIC

-141 LILIIL
+141 IIL
-147 FLSTNYYVISDYYV
+147 VFLFFTTNYYVISDYLV
-161 TTSFESYLYPYT
+161 TVSFDSYLYPYT
-173 AQAANFLRSV
+173 AQAANLLRSV

-189 LVLIIFLV
+189 LVLIIFLL

-220 KELNQQLEEMADM
+220 QDLNHQLEEMADV

-272 QADPH
+272 QADPG
-277 LAQKQ
+277 LALKQ
-282 LDRLSIVAKEGLKD
+282 LDRLSTVAKEGLRD

-307 ALENHSLSEALKK
+307 ALENHSLAEALKQ
-320 MIDQF
+320 MIDRF
-325 VESTGVQVIFVCHLR
+325 VESTGVEVVFVCHLA
-340 SLHFQVDEEET
+340 SLQFQADEEET

-357 ESMTNSVRHGKADKI
+357 ESMTNSVRHGNADKI
-372 YISFGKD
+372 YVSFGKD

-388 DNGIG
+388 DNGSG
-393 CSNVEEG
+393 CADIQEG

-409 VALLKGNI
+409 VALLKGNV

-424 FEVLVELPLRKEMTS
+424 FEVLVELPLRKELE
-439 ND
+439 

>member
-1 MNLRLFTDSAYR
+1 MIVRALSDSAYR
-13 LRLTYALLCAVCFL
+13 LRLPYAVLCAVCFL
-27 QLFFFAC
+27 QLFFFAS
-34 LFNCTVSLVKEQFQ
+34 LFFFTTQLVKDQFE
-48 AADFL
+48 AAAFL
-53 RQVEVIPLPA
+53 RQAEVIPLPA
-63 KQILWLTVILY
+63 KQILLETIIFYPIL
-74 PVLLVVM
+74 LLVM
-81 QMRNKVRET
+81 QMRNKVNKT
-90 RWREFLFLFLEILLC
+90 RGKELLFLFLEIAIC
-105 LWLLRLISFTSNEIF
+105 LWLLRLTSFTSNEIF

-141 LILIIL
+141 IIL
-147 FLSTNYYVISDYYV
+147 VFLFFTTNYYVISDYLV
-161 TTSFESYLYPYT
+161 TVSFDSYLYPYT
-173 AQAANFLRSV
+173 AQAANLLRSV

-189 LVLIIFLV
+189 LVLIIFLL

-220 KELNQQLEEMADM
+220 QDLNHQLEEMADV

-272 QADPH
+272 QADPG
-277 LAQKQ
+277 LALKQ
-282 LDRLSIVAKEGLKD
+282 LDRLSTVAKEGLRD

-307 ALENHSLSEALKK
+307 ALENHSLAEALKQ
-320 MIDQF
+320 MIDRF
-325 VESTGVQVIFVCHLR
+325 VESTGVEVVFVCHLA
-340 SLHFQVDEEET
+340 SLQFQADEEET

-357 ESMTNSVRHGKADKI
+357 ESMTNSVRHGNADKI
-372 YISFGKD
+372 YVSFGKD

-388 DNGIG
+388 DNGSG
-393 CSNVEEG
+393 CADIQEG

-409 VALLKGNI
+409 VALLKGNV

-424 FEVLVELPLRKEMTS
+424 FEVLVELPLRKELE
-439 ND
+439 

>member
-1 MNLRLFTDSAYR
+1 MIVRALSDSAYR
-13 LRLTYALLCAVCFL
+13 LRLTYAVLCAVCFL
-27 QLFFFAC
+27 QLFFFAS
-34 LFNCTVSLVKEQFQ
+34 LFFFTTQLVKDQFE
-48 AADFL
+48 AAAFL
-53 RQVEVIPLPA
+53 RQAEVIPLPA
-63 KQILWLTVILY
+63 KQILLETIIFYPIL
-74 PVLLVVM
+74 LLVM
-81 QMRNKVRET
+81 QMRNKVNKT
-90 RWREFLFLFLEILLC
+90 RGKELLFLFLEIAIC
-105 LWLLRLISFTSNEIF
+105 LWLLRLTSFTSNEIF

-141 LILIIL
+141 IIL
-147 FLSTNYYVISDYYV
+147 VFLFFTTNYYVISDYLV
-161 TTSFESYLYPYT
+161 TVSFDSYLYPYT
-173 AQAANFLRSV
+173 AQAANLLRSV

-189 LVLIIFLV
+189 LVLIIFLL

-212 MQKMNREL
+212 MQQMNREL
-220 KELNQQLEEMADM
+220 QDLNHQLEEMADV

-272 QADPH
+272 QADPG
-277 LAQKQ
+277 LALKQ
-282 LDRLSIVAKEGLKD
+282 LDRLSTVAKEGLRD

-307 ALENHSLSEALKK
+307 ALENHSLAEALKQ
-320 MIDQF
+320 MIDRF
-325 VESTGVQVIFVCHLR
+325 VESTGVEVVFVCHLA
-340 SLHFQVDEEET
+340 SLQFQADEEET

-357 ESMTNSVRHGKADKI
+357 ESITNSVRHGNADKI
-372 YISFGKD
+372 YVSFGKD

-388 DNGIG
+388 DNGSG
-393 CSNVEEG
+393 CADIQEG

-409 VALLKGNI
+409 VALLKGNV

-424 FEVLVELPLRKEMTS
+424 FEVLVELPLRKELE
-439 ND
+439 

>member
-1 MNLRLFTDSAYR
+1 MIVRALSDSAYR
-13 LRLTYALLCAVCFL
+13 LRLTYAVLCAVCFL
-27 QLFFFAC
+27 QLFFFAS
-34 LFNCTVSLVKEQFQ
+34 LFFFTTQLVKDQFE
-48 AADFL
+48 AAAFL
-53 RQVEVIPLPA
+53 RQAEVIPLPA
-63 KQILWLTVILY
+63 KQILLETIIFYPIL
-74 PVLLVVM
+74 LLVM
-81 QMRNKVRET
+81 QMRNKVNKT
-90 RWREFLFLFLEILLC
+90 RGKELLFLFLEIAIC
-105 LWLLRLISFTSNEIF
+105 LWLLRLTSFTSNEIF

-141 LILIIL
+141 IIL
-147 FLSTNYYVISDYYV
+147 VFLFFTTNYYVISDYLV
-161 TTSFESYLYPYT
+161 TVSFDSYLYPYT
-173 AQAANFLRSV
+173 AQAANLLRSV

-189 LVLIIFLV
+189 LVLIIFLL

-220 KELNQQLEEMADM
+220 QDLNHQLEEMADV

-272 QADPH
+272 QADPG
-277 LAQKQ
+277 LALKQ
-282 LDRLSIVAKEGLKD
+282 LDRLSTVAKEGLRD

-307 ALENHSLSEALKK
+307 ALENHSLAEALKQ
-320 MIDQF
+320 MIDRF
-325 VESTGVQVIFVCHLR
+325 VESTGVEVVFVCHLA
-340 SLHFQVDEEET
+340 SLQFQTDEEET

-357 ESMTNSVRHGKADKI
+357 ESMTNSVRHGNADKI
-372 YISFGKD
+372 YVSFGKD

-388 DNGIG
+388 DNGSG
-393 CSNVEEG
+393 CADIQEG

-409 VALLKGNI
+409 VALLKGNV

-424 FEVLVELPLRKEMTS
+424 FEVLVELPLRKELE
-439 ND
+439 

>member
-1 MNLRLFTDSAYR
+1 MIVRALSDSAYR
-13 LRLTYALLCAVCFL
+13 LRLTYAVLCAVCFL
-27 QLFFFAC
+27 QLFFFAS
-34 LFNCTVSLVKEQFQ
+34 LFFFTTQLVKDQFE
-48 AADFL
+48 AAAFL
-53 RQVEVIPLPA
+53 RQAEVIPLPA
-63 KQILWLTVILY
+63 KQILLETIIFYPIL
-74 PVLLVVM
+74 LLVM
-81 QMRNKVRET
+81 QMRNKVNKT
-90 RWREFLFLFLEILLC
+90 RGKELLFLFLEIAIC
-105 LWLLRLISFTSNEIF
+105 LWLLRLTSFTSNEIF

-141 LILIIL
+141 IIL
-147 FLSTNYYVISDYYV
+147 VFLFFTTNYYVISDYLV
-161 TTSFESYLYPYT
+161 TVSFDSYLYPYT
-173 AQAANFLRSV
+173 AQAANLLRSV

-189 LVLIIFLV
+189 LVLIIFLL

-220 KELNQQLEEMADM
+220 QDLNHQLEEMADV

-272 QADPH
+272 QADPG
-277 LAQKQ
+277 LALKQ
-282 LDRLSIVAKEGLKD
+282 LDRLSTVAKEGLRD

-307 ALENHSLSEALKK
+307 ALENHSLAEALKQ
-320 MIDQF
+320 MIDRF
-325 VESTGVQVIFVCHLR
+325 VESTGVEVVFVCHLA
-340 SLHFQVDEEET
+340 SLQFQADEEET

-357 ESMTNSVRHGKADKI
+357 ESMTNSVRHGNADKI
-372 YISFGKD
+372 YVSFGKD
-379 EDSLIIIIE
+379 EDSMIIIIE
-388 DNGIG
+388 DNGSG
-393 CSNVEEG
+393 CADIQEG

-409 VALLKGNI
+409 VALLKGNV

-424 FEVLVELPLRKEMTS
+424 FEVLVELPLRKELE
-439 ND
+439 

>member
-1 MNLRLFTDSAYR
+1 MIVRALSDSAYR
-13 LRLTYALLCAVCFL
+13 LRLTYAVLCAVCFL
-27 QLFFFAC
+27 QLFFFAS
-34 LFNCTVSLVKEQFQ
+34 LFFFTTQLVKNQFE
-48 AADFL
+48 AAAFL
-53 RQVEVIPLPA
+53 RQAEVIPLPA
-63 KQILWLTVILY
+63 KQILLETIIFYPIL
-74 PVLLVVM
+74 LLVM
-81 QMRNKVRET
+81 QMRNKVNKT
-90 RWREFLFLFLEILLC
+90 RGKELLFLFLEIAIC
-105 LWLLRLISFTSNEIF
+105 LWLLRLTSFTSNEIF

-141 LILIIL
+141 IIL
-147 FLSTNYYVISDYYV
+147 VFLFFTTNYYVISDYLV
-161 TTSFESYLYPYT
+161 TVSFDSYLYPYT
-173 AQAANFLRSV
+173 AQAANLLRSV

-189 LVLIIFLV
+189 LVLIIFLL

-220 KELNQQLEEMADM
+220 QDLNHQLEEMADV

-272 QADPH
+272 QADPG
-277 LAQKQ
+277 LALKQ
-282 LDRLSIVAKEGLKD
+282 LDRLSTVAKEGLRD

-307 ALENHSLSEALKK
+307 ALENHSLAEALKQ
-320 MIDQF
+320 MIDRF
-325 VESTGVQVIFVCHLR
+325 VESTGVEVVFVCHLA
-340 SLHFQVDEEET
+340 SLQFQADEEET

-357 ESMTNSVRHGKADKI
+357 ESMTNSVRHGNADKI
-372 YISFGKD
+372 YVSFGKD

-388 DNGIG
+388 DNGSG
-393 CSNVEEG
+393 CADIQEG

-409 VALLKGNI
+409 VALLKGNV
-417 RFYGKQG
+417 RFYGK
-424 FEVLVELPLRKEMTS
+424 
-439 ND
+439 

>member
-1 MNLRLFTDSAYR
+1 MIVRALSDSAYR
-13 LRLTYALLCAVCFL
+13 LRLTYAVLCAVCFL
-27 QLFFFAC
+27 QLFFFAS
-34 LFNCTVSLVKEQFQ
+34 LFFFTTQLVKDQFE
-48 AADFL
+48 AAAFL
-53 RQVEVIPLPA
+53 RQAEVIPLPA
-63 KQILWLTVILY
+63 KQILLETIIFYPIL
-74 PVLLVVM
+74 LLVM
-81 QMRNKVRET
+81 QMRNKVNKT
-90 RWREFLFLFLEILLC
+90 RGKELLFLFLEIAIC
-105 LWLLRLISFTSNEIF
+105 LWLLRLTSFTSNEIF

-141 LILIIL
+141 IIL
-147 FLSTNYYVISDYYV
+147 VFLFFTTNYYVISDYLV
-161 TTSFESYLYPYT
+161 TVSFDSYLYPYT
-173 AQAANFLRSV
+173 AQAANLLRSV

-189 LVLIIFLV
+189 LVLIIFLL

-220 KELNQQLEEMADM
+220 QDLNHQLEEMADV

-244 RLAREIHDTLG
+244 CLAREIHDTLG

-272 QADPH
+272 QADPG
-277 LAQKQ
+277 LALKQ
-282 LDRLSIVAKEGLKD
+282 LDRLSTVAKEGLRD

-307 ALENHSLSEALKK
+307 ALENHSLAEALKQ
-320 MIDQF
+320 MIDRF
-325 VESTGVQVIFVCHLR
+325 VESTGVEVVFVCHLA
-340 SLHFQVDEEET
+340 SLQFQADEEET

-357 ESMTNSVRHGKADKI
+357 ESMTNSVRHGNADKI
-372 YISFGKD
+372 YVSFGKD

-388 DNGIG
+388 DNGSG
-393 CSNVEEG
+393 CADIQEG

-409 VALLKGNI
+409 VALLKGNV

-424 FEVLVELPLRKEMTS
+424 FEVLVELPLRKELE
-439 ND
+439 

>member
-1 MNLRLFTDSAYR
+1 MIVRALSDSAYR
-13 LRLTYALLCAVCFL
+13 LRLTYAVLCAVCFL
-27 QLFFFAC
+27 QLFFFAS
-34 LFNCTVSLVKEQFQ
+34 LFFFTTQLVKDQFE
-48 AADFL
+48 AAAFL
-53 RQVEVIPLPA
+53 RQAEVIPLPA
-63 KQILWLTVILY
+63 KQILLETIIFYPIL
-74 PVLLVVM
+74 LLVM
-81 QMRNKVRET
+81 QMRNKVNKT
-90 RWREFLFLFLEILLC
+90 RGKELLFLFLEIAIC
-105 LWLLRLISFTSNEIF
+105 LWLLQLTSFTSNEIF

-141 LILIIL
+141 IIL
-147 FLSTNYYVISDYYV
+147 VFLFFTTNYYVISDYLV
-161 TTSFESYLYPYT
+161 TVSFDSYLYPYT
-173 AQAANFLRSV
+173 AQAANLLRSV

-189 LVLIIFLV
+189 LVLIIFLL

-220 KELNQQLEEMADM
+220 QDLNHQLEEMADV

-272 QADPH
+272 QADPG
-277 LAQKQ
+277 LALKQ
-282 LDRLSIVAKEGLKD
+282 LDRLSTVAKEGLRD

-307 ALENHSLSEALKK
+307 ALENHSLAEALKQ
-320 MIDQF
+320 MIDRF
-325 VESTGVQVIFVCHLR
+325 VESTGVEVVFVCHLA
-340 SLHFQVDEEET
+340 SLQFQADEEET

-357 ESMTNSVRHGKADKI
+357 ESMTNSVRHGNADKI
-372 YISFGKD
+372 YVSFGKD

-388 DNGIG
+388 DNGSG
-393 CSNVEEG
+393 CADIQEG

-409 VALLKGNI
+409 VALLKGNV

-424 FEVLVELPLRKEMTS
+424 FEVLVELPLRKELE
-439 ND
+439 